1 MKNVLVVFA
10 WTFVLAVACYDVYFA
25 WQYRACFLSW
35 EMNPLARWI
44 AQDFGIL
51 TLFGLKLGM
60 LGFALAVA
68 VYCHQRNHRLELPYT
83 LVISGVHLWLSL
95 HYLLGNLAG
104 T

>member
-1 MKNVLVVFA
+1 
-10 WTFVLAVACYDVYFA
+10 
-25 WQYRACFLSW
+25 
-35 EMNPLARWI
+35 
-44 AQDFGIL
+44 
-51 TLFGLKLGM
+51 M